1 MRKLKRMEISDQQI
15 TDSTELQPTR
25 RLLLGLIILNGILYT
40 FQIPLSLLTGWTLGW
55 VFYPMIL
62 IYYLLEGWW
71 FFGRKSFNWPAFL
84 TFRIMWALHDLV
96 VAIILPFKT
105 QLASQIKDPTIA
117 APILLSFFLFLITFG
132 IGIAIMCFYSKFPR
146 KGLCSKDHT

>member
-1 MRKLKRMEISDQQI
+1 MEVSEQQV
-15 TDSTELQPTR
+15 TDSTELQSTR
-25 RLLLGLIILNGILYT
+25 RLLLGLIIINVILYT

-55 VFYPMIL
+55 VFYPGIL

-84 TFRIMWALHDLV
+84 TFRVMWAIHDLV

-105 QLASQIKDPTIA
+105 QLASQIEDSTIA
-117 APILLSFFLFLITFG
+117 APIFVSLFLFLITFG
-132 IGIAIMCFYSKFPR
+132 IGIAIMYFYSKFKS
-146 KGLCSKDHT
+146 KGLCS